1 MDQNE
6 EDDNNWK
13 CKEVLEHQI
22 KGRKNKQ
29 DIEVKC
35 LWNDINQTTSWVDMF
50 ALAMQ
55 DPIPIIKYSHRK
67 HLMSQSPFNH
77 LIKYC
82 NGEAPSQMAKAFKAK
97 TKPKSSKI
105 KFGVQVP
112 MSI

>member
-1 MDQNE
+1 M
-6 EDDNNWK
+6 
-13 CKEVLEHQI
+13 
-22 KGRKNKQ
+22 
-29 DIEVKC
+29 
-35 LWNDINQTTSWVDMF
+35 DMF

-55 DPIPIIKYSHRK
+55 DPIPIVIYAHKK
-67 HLMSQSPFNH
+67 HLMAQFPLHH

-112 MSI
+112 MSIWQAYELDRQNNNNEWEEAIKKELK